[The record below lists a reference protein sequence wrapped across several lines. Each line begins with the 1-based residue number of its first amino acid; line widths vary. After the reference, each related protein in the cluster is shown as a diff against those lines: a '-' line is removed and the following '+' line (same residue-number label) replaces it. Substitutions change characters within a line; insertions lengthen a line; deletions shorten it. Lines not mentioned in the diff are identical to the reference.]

1 MTYHVISFFDPG
13 YQRKSSLSLPCAAMA
28 VSTDYRD
35 RCSILSTR
43 QALISFQYRYTPAAS
58 VSVILSSLRVRLSVY
73 HAGNGGFWFLIEVPR
88 RRNKFRRE
96 KGYPSPCVSPALSQL
111 LQSKRLRGCG
121 QVTCR

>member
-13 YQRKSSLSLPCAAMA
+13 YRQKSSLSLPCAAMA

-73 HAGNGGFWFLIEVPR
+73 HDRERRFLVF
-88 RRNKFRRE
+88 N
-96 KGYPSPCVSPALSQL
+96 
-111 LQSKRLRGCG
+111 
-121 QVTCR
+121 